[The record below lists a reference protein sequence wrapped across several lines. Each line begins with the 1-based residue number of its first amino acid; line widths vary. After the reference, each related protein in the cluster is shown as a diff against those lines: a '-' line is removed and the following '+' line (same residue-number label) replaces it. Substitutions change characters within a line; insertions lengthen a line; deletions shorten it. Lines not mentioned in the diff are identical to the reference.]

1 MAPKEK
7 CFVALS
13 QVIPALLL
21 VALVTILAACSRSE
35 PEGQANGPPGAILLT
50 GAGATFPSVLYKR
63 WFTIYH
69 DSNPKIVIQYAVI
82 FLGEIKQWNDPL
94 IAQSN
99 PGIKLPN
106 LTIVTAVR
114 LDGSGTTFVFTKNLG
129 LRRR

>member
-69 DSNPKIVIQYAVI
+69 DSNPKIVIKYAVI